1 MPDFI
6 HQPVMLGEVLAAL
19 ALPPDGRVVDGT
31 LGSGGHAQAMLERLG
46 LGGRLLALDRDT
58 DALARGRARLERF
71 GDRACFAHGNLADV
85 AALARAAGFDGVQ
98 GVLFDLGVSSDQLD
112 TPGRGFS
119 FQQDG
124 PLDMRMDRTRGPDAA
139 EWVATAAVPE
149 MIRVFREFGEEPM
162 ASAVARAIDRERARE
177 PVLTTLRFAEI
188 VSRAKGGRRG
198 RTHPATQVFQA
209 VRMAVNRELESVA
222 AGLAGA
228 LDLLAPGGRLAV
240 ITFHSLEDRLVKHFF
255 AAHEGREVSLQQ
267 GGSEWQGDLPRVRR
281 VTRKPV
287 TASDEELAA
296 NPRARSAKL
305 RTVEKT

>member
-6 HQPVMLGEVLAAL
+6 HQPVMLGEVLEAL
-19 ALPPDGRVVDGT
+19 ALPPNGRVVDGT

-46 LGGRLLALDRDT
+46 PGGRLLALDRDT
-58 DALARGRARLERF
+58 DALARGRARLECF
-71 GDRACFAHGNLADV
+71 GDRACLVHGNLADV

-149 MIRVFREFGEEPM
+149 MIRVFRELGEEPM

-177 PVLTTLRFAEI
+177 PILTTLRFAEI

-305 RTVEKT
+305 RIVEKT

>member
-6 HQPVMLGEVLAAL
+6 HQPVLLGEVLAAL
-19 ALPPDGRVVDGT
+19 ALPPNGRAVDGT
-31 LGSGGHAQAMLERLG
+31 LGSGGHAQAMLDRLG
-46 LGGRLLALDRDT
+46 PGGRLLALDRDG
-58 DALARGRARLERF
+58 DALERGRKRLAGF
-71 GDRACFAHGNLADV
+71 GDRVRFEHGNLADV
-85 AALARAAGFDGVQ
+85 AGLARAAGFDGVQ

-112 TPGRGFS
+112 TAGRGFS

-124 PLDMRMDRTRGPDAA
+124 PLDMRMDRSQGPGAA
-139 EWVATAAVPE
+139 EWVATTEVPE
-149 MIRVFREFGEEPM
+149 MIRVFREYGEEPM
-162 ASAVARAIDRERARE
+162 AVAVARAIERERRRG
-177 PVLTTLRFAEI
+177 PVTTTLRFAEI
-188 VSRAKGGRRG
+188 VSDAKGGRRG
-198 RTHPATQVFQA
+198 RIHPATQVFQA
-209 VRMAVNRELESVA
+209 VRMAVNRELESAA

-228 LDLLAPGGRLAV
+228 LGILAPGGRLAV

-267 GGSEWQGDLPRVRR
+267 GGSEWQGELPRVRR

-305 RTVEKT
+305 RTVEKL